1 MSKKDNPPPQTA
13 KKGIIRTSVKVA
25 THITG
30 SPVEAVGW
38 RRIISNFNVIRLLWT
53 ILKLSARPNPEE
65 TVNGKGQEILD
76 SPAQADVV
84 GRQLPSIR
92 QAVSYSHLSDQDL
105 ALVIMRRQKETFI
118 RAYSAG
124 LIATVLFGLWALEMI
139 FFPWT
144 GNRLLAS
151 IAFLPFLALLG
162 SVSLWNC
169 SLNWQLRT
177 GQIAT
182 FRQFMDRADSI
193 FPRLPIMK
201 GPLK

>member
-124 LIATVLFGLWALEMI
+124 LIATVLFGMWALEMI
-139 FFPWT
+139 FFRGQGAGFSPPLRSYLSSPFSDRSLCGIAHST
-144 GNRLLAS
+144 GSYGQARS
-151 IAFLPFLALLG
+151 
-162 SVSLWNC
+162 
-169 SLNWQLRT
+169 QLSDNSWIEQRV
-177 GQIAT
+177 
-182 FRQFMDRADSI
+182 F
-193 FPRLPIMK
+193 FPDCP
-201 GPLK
+201 

>member
-1 MSKKDNPPPQTA
+1 MSKKDNPPPQTT

-25 THITG
+25 TQVTG
-30 SPVEAVGW
+30 SPVEAFGW
-38 RRIISNFNVIRLLWT
+38 RRIMSNLNVIRLLWT
-53 ILKLSARPNPEE
+53 ILKLSAHPNPEE
-65 TVNGKGQEILD
+65 TVNGDGQDLVD
-76 SPAQADVV
+76 RPAQADAV

-92 QAVSYSHLSDQDL
+92 QAVSYSHLTDHEL
-105 ALVIMRRQKETFI
+105 ALVIIRRQKETFI

-124 LIATVLFGLWALEMI
+124 LIATVLFGMWAMEMI

-144 GNRLLAS
+144 GSRLLSS

-182 FRQFMDRADSI
+182 FRQFMDRAESI